1 MKREFPI
8 AYRPPAADVPAYPIC
23 LVPTVAVA
31 SLDPL
36 GAAP

>member
-8 AYRPPAADVPAYPIC
+8 AYRPAAVDAPAYPIC
-23 LVPTVAVA
+23 LTPTVAVA